1 MKHKGIICFFTVFL
15 ICPFVFASAVIDLH
29 FWQFSID
36 EAQSTDI
43 INQFEKRHPN
53 IKIHMQQ
60 LSWDYGHDKIVTGLI
75 AGNAPDIFEIGST
88 WGPQFSQS
96 GVVYEITDWVR
107 EFQNEYLMW
116 EPLTH
121 AGKIYGMPWLLGTR
135 FIFYNKALFEKAGL
149 DPERPPKTWDDLIA
163 YAEKIDRLSPEIYG
177 YGISVAEDYSPWQ
190 TFIPYLWNNGGDILS
205 ADWRRSVFDSKASR
219 EAFGFY
225 QRLKKYS
232 VLNRLEQI
240 DQLFSAGRVGMILS
254 GAWNFKAIAKTNS
267 SLRYGVAQVPTPRA
281 DQKGISFGGG
291 EMLVILGKTKYPKEA
306 FEFVRYLTSKEVEL
320 AISKAQKNVLPSLK
334 AALSDSYYQTDPHMK
349 GFVNQMLYT
358 RPTPA
363 HIEWFSVGKVLQES
377 IDRIILENQPV
388 DQALAASSEKIDR
401 ILNKI
406 QKKGGHS
413 DQALTLWIFAGLFLF
428 LIIVILFQ
436 KRRFSFADAS
446 TGDASTWF
454 FLSPWIL
461 LFGVFSL
468 YPLIY
473 SLIISFADY
482 NILTSRFSFNGIENY
497 FKTVTDP
504 EFLKAVGHTLLFAV
518 GTIPFTLTI
527 SLALA
532 VFIQGGVPFKS
543 LFQAGFFLPVV
554 TSIIVIATLFTYFYS
569 ESGFLNYLLGVIGIE
584 RPEPAWLINKRW
596 ALISIMAMAVWSS
609 CGYFLIL
616 FLAALQSIPKELY
629 EASRLDGAGS
639 IQQFFKITLPHL
651 RPMMLFVVVINT
663 INSLQVFPEIF
674 TMTKG
679 GPSRS
684 TTTIVYHLY
693 EKGFSEF
700 QMGLASAVAYL
711 LAGMICLFACAQMK
725 VLKERE

>member
-1 MKHKGIICFFTVFL
+1 MKRKGIVCFFTAFL
-15 ICPFVFASAVIDLH
+15 ICPFVFAGDVVNLH

-43 INQFEKRHPN
+43 IHQFEKGHPN
-53 IKIHMQQ
+53 IKIHTQQ

-116 EPLTH
+116 EPVTE
-121 AGKIYGMPWLLGTR
+121 AGKIYGMPWLVGTR
-135 FIFYNKALFEKAGL
+135 FILYNKSLFEKAGL
-149 DPERPPKTWDDLIA
+149 NPEHPPKTWDDLIA
-163 YAEKIDRLSPEIYG
+163 AAQKIDRLSPEIYG

-190 TFIPYLWNNGGDILS
+190 TFIPYLWNNGGDVLS
-205 ADWRRSVFDSKASR
+205 SDWRRSVFDSKASR
-219 EAFGFY
+219 EAFHFY

-240 DQLFSAGRVGMILS
+240 DQLFSAERVGMILS

-306 FEFVRYLTSKEVEL
+306 FEFMRYLTSKEVEL
-320 AISKAQKNVLPSLK
+320 MISKAQKNVLPSLK
-334 AALSDSYYQTDPHMK
+334 AALNDAYYKTDPHMK
-349 GFVNQMLYT
+349 GFANQMLYAK
-358 RPTPA
+358 PIPSHA
-363 HIEWFSVGKVLQES
+363 EWFSVGKILQES
-377 IDRIILENQPV
+377 VDRIILQDDSV
-388 DQALAASSEKIDR
+388 DKVLAASSEKINQ
-401 ILNKI
+401 ILN
-406 QKKGGHS
+406 QTRDKGEVS
-413 DQALTLWIFAGLFLF
+413 DQKLTLWIFIALAIFLVMVV
-428 LIIVILFQ
+428 LL
-436 KRRFSFADAS
+436 KRRSLSF
-446 TGDASTWF
+446 GEASTWF

-468 YPLIY
+468 YPLVY

-482 NILTSRFSFNGIENY
+482 NVLTSRFSFNGIENY
-497 FKTVTDP
+497 LKTVTDP

-527 SLALA
+527 SLILSAL
-532 VFIQGGVPFKS
+532 IHEGVPCKS

-569 ESGFLNYLLGVIGIE
+569 ESGFLNYLLGIIGIP

-609 CGYFLIL
+609 IGYFLIL
-616 FLAALQSIPKELY
+616 FLAALQSIPRELY
-629 EASRLDGAGS
+629 EASRLDGASS
-639 IQQFFKITLPHL
+639 IQQFFKITLPQL
-651 RPMMLFVVVINT
+651 KPMMLFVVVINT

-684 TTTIVYHLY
+684 TTTVVYHLY

-711 LAGMICLFACAQMK
+711 LAGIICLFALAQMK
-725 VLKERE
+725 ILKERE

>member
-1 MKHKGIICFFTVFL
+1 
-15 ICPFVFASAVIDLH
+15 
-29 FWQFSID
+29 
-36 EAQSTDI
+36 
-43 INQFEKRHPN
+43 
-53 IKIHMQQ
+53 
-60 LSWDYGHDKIVTGLI
+60 VTGLI

-116 EPLTH
+116 EPVTE
-121 AGKIYGMPWLLGTR
+121 AGKIYGMPWLVGTR
-135 FIFYNKALFEKAGL
+135 FILYNKTLFKKAGL

-190 TFIPYLWNNGGDILS
+190 TFIPYLWNNGGDVLS

-219 EAFGFY
+219 EAFHFY

-267 SLRYGVAQVPTPRA
+267 SLEYGVAQVPTPGA
-281 DQKGISFGGG
+281 DQKGVSFAGG
-291 EMLVILGKTKYPKEA
+291 EMLVILGSTKYPKEA
-306 FEFVRYLTSKEVEL
+306 FEFVRYLASKEVEL

-363 HIEWFSVGKVLQES
+363 HIEWFSIGKVFQEV
-377 IDRIILENQPV
+377 IDRIILQNDSIDKV
-388 DQALAASSEKIDR
+388 LSTSSEKINR
-401 ILNKI
+401 ILNKT
-406 QKKGGHS
+406 QKKGGYS
-413 DQALTLWIFAGLFLF
+413 DQGITLWIFAGVFLF

-436 KRRFSFADAS
+436 YRRFSFGKAS
-446 TGDASTWF
+446 TGEASTWF

-461 LFGVFSL
+461 LFLVFSL
-468 YPLIY
+468 YPLVY

-482 NILTSRFSFNGIENY
+482 NVLTSRFSFNGIENY
-497 FKTVTDP
+497 LKTVTDP

-532 VFIQGGVPFKS
+532 VLIDRGVPFKS

-569 ESGFLNYLLGVIGIE
+569 ESGFLNYLLGAIGIQ
-584 RPEPAWLINKRW
+584 PPQPAWLINRRW

-639 IQQFFKITLPHL
+639 IQQFFKITLPQL

-711 LAGMICLFACAQMK
+711 LAGMICLFAYAQMK
-725 VLKERE
+725 ALRERA